1 MIQEA
6 PEPQTNLQKDLD
18 KLGKRLVWIILL
30 ICVIVFISD
39 VFIIKDSRQNALLM
53 AIALSVAAIPE

>member
-18 KLGKRLVWIILL
+18 KLGRRLVWIILL

>member
-39 VFIIKDSRQNALLM
+39 VFIVKDSRQNALLM

>member
-18 KLGKRLVWIILL
+18 KLGKWLVWIILL

-39 VFIIKDSRQNALLM
+39 VFIVKDSRQNALLM